1 MQLGQPIDGS
11 STDRDITPSLG
22 SAPFLA
28 DPFTPRR
35 DRIAILIDGARLFY
49 DALQLQIEIDYLRL
63 LGYLTT
69 NQQLL
74 RAYFYTGNDRT
85 NERQQGFLLWMRRNG
100 YRVTKDLATSQDGS
114 HRASLDVEIAID
126 MLTLRTYCDTLI
138 LISGTGDLNSA
149 INALS
154 YKGVKIE
161 IISLRS
167 SMRTPDQP
175 RRSIY
180 RPRRNPRPNP
190 QNPPQNTPSQPSIPI
205 NARSTPP
212 PTSQNKT
219 PTEP

>member
-11 STDRDITPSLG
+11 SNDRDITPSLG

-35 DRIAILIDGARLFY
+35 DRIAILIDGASLFY
-49 DALQLQIEIDYLRL
+49 AALQLQIEIDYLRL

-69 NQQLL
+69 NRQLL

-85 NERQQGFLLWMRRNG
+85 NERQQGFLFWMRRNG
-100 YRVTKDLATSQDGS
+100 YRVVTKDLATCQDGS

-126 MLTLRTYCDTLI
+126 MLTLGTYCDTLI

-167 SMRTPDQP
+167 STCEHLINLADRFIDLAEIQDQI
-175 RRSIY
+175 RKI
-180 RPRRNPRPNP
+180 
-190 QNPPQNTPSQPSIPI
+190 PPQNTPNTPLIPNQRPI
-205 NARSTPP
+205 D
-212 PTSQNKT
+212 PTTNVTK
-219 PTEP
+219 